1 MEKKSEFQ
9 IAFEGF
15 SLIVIG
21 VFAILFH
28 VLKLIPESDTIVF
41 RNLSLFDLLQMGLKT
56 VVVILFWRHYKSFIH
71 QISQF
76 YSLNFEIY
84 PETKSDSNFFIGFV
98 HFFSLAF
105 IYELFVP
112 GLKYVFSKFD
122 EDLVFVIVILECLFT
137 LIGILLLI
145 KTWKAY
151 QAFIGDVSVEKNK
164 PVLAEQEHSNL
175 NPVETDSDV
184 SESSHNIS
192 APTEK
197 FKL

>member
-9 IAFEGF
+9 AAFEGF
-15 SLIVIG
+15 SLIAIG

-41 RNLSLFDLLQMGLKT
+41 RSLSLFDLLQMGLKM
-56 VVVILFWRHYKSFIH
+56 VVVILFWQHYKIFIQ

-76 YSLNFEIY
+76 YSLGYEIY
-84 PETKSDSNFFIGFV
+84 PETKSDLNFFISFV

-105 IYELFVP
+105 VYELFVP
-112 GLKYVFSKFD
+112 GLKYFFSKFND
-122 EDLVFVIVILECLFT
+122 DLFFIIVILECLFT

-151 QAFIGDVSVEKNK
+151 QAFVGDISVEKSK
-164 PVLAEQEHSNL
+164 SVLTEQEHLS
-175 NPVETDSDV
+175 PAETNSDI
-184 SESSHNIS
+184 SESQS
-192 APTEK
+192 
-197 FKL
+197 